1 MHRTK
6 SRLSRQRMSRLS
18 MDTSLT
24 ISRVRYLDDLCL
36 SASSLVWIVAFEYKP
51 ADRCPPSVHHLS
63 VIEQTGPWYDAW
75 KVGPL
80 NSHFNERNK
89 SAHGE
94 RRRLVASAYSLNH
107 LKTLEHS
114 VDESVDKLCKKY
126 LDVAAAATGAAKDG
140 MEKEGGMVD
149 MAKLTE
155 WFCYDSVAQ
164 IAWGK
169 TYGKLDFMSFLLSHC
184 KCTLLTAL
192 RSVLCSLCRPARPRW
207 RSYWINR
214 RSWCWNNLNF

>member
-1 MHRTK
+1 
-6 SRLSRQRMSRLS
+6 LI
-18 MDTSLT
+18 D
-24 ISRVRYLDDLCL
+24 
-36 SASSLVWIVAFEYKP
+36 
-51 ADRCPPSVHHLS
+51 
-63 VIEQTGPWYDAW
+63 TGPWYDAW

-94 RRRLVASAYSLNH
+94 RRRLAASAYSLNH

-114 VDESVDKLCKKY
+114 VAESVEVLCQKY
-126 LDVAAAATGAAKDG
+126 LDVAAAATAAEDG
-140 MEKEGGMVD
+140 DEEERGIVD

-169 TYGKLDFMSFLLSHC
+169 TYGKLDFFSCPFSDKPYSFLTLSRLVFC
-184 KCTLLTAL
+184 Y
-192 RSVLCSLCRPARPRW
+192 LCRPT
-207 RSYWINR
+207 
-214 RSWCWNNLNF
+214 